1 MVGARCAC
9 PISGAKHRAPTIE
22 TIKFGGEKSLASGG
36 KAGREDGKMKKVFF
50 WFSFLLIGGA
60 LLGAADLGAQAVRG
74 VTDTEILVGQTG
86 PQTGPAAL
94 WGAVARGTGLYFKGI
109 NDEGG
114 IHGRKIKYFLR
125 DDGYQPAK
133 TKAIGKEFVEQ
144 IGVFSVVGGVGVGP
158 GMSVRDYYSE
168 NKVLMVS
175 MGCSGV
181 TNWIIPLQRYI
192 FPIYPLYIHEGYALT
207 GYFDKHLKLKKI
219 AMFYQNDDYGK
230 QGLEG
235 VEHYLKENNLQL
247 VASVPA
253 EVTER
258 DLSSHALKLKASGAE
273 AVIMWAMPAHGALL
287 LGESAK
293 IGFKPQWGTSSTL
306 SDGVAM
312 MQVTKGLWAGM
323 IHSNFAETP
332 DSSNP
337 LMVKYR
343 AWHQKYEPKERWS
356 TFYFAG
362 MAFAE
367 PFVEGLRLAGRN
379 LNPETF
385 VTAME
390 TLKDWQATGP
400 PITFTP
406 TDHQGGKHVF
416 FGQVNPDGSIKR
428 LTDWFR
434 ITK

>member
-1 MVGARCAC
+1 M
-9 PISGAKHRAPTIE
+9 
-22 TIKFGGEKSLASGG
+22 
-36 KAGREDGKMKKVFF
+36 
-50 WFSFLLIGGA
+50 
-60 LLGAADLGAQAVRG
+60 
-74 VTDTEILVGQTG
+74 
-86 PQTGPAAL
+86 
-94 WGAVARGTGLYFKGI
+94 
-109 NDEGG
+109 
-114 IHGRKIKYFLR
+114 
-125 DDGYQPAK
+125 
-133 TKAIGKEFVEQ
+133 EQ
-144 IGVFSVVGGVGVGP
+144 IGIFAVVGCVGVGP

-207 GYFDKHLKLKKI
+207 GYFDKHLKFKKI

-235 VEHYLKENNLQL
+235 VEHYIKENNLQL
-247 VASVPA
+247 VASVPV

-323 IHSNFAETP
+323 IHSNFGETP
-332 DSSNP
+332 DSNHP

-356 TFYFAG
+356 TFYHRRDVICRTVRRRTPPGREKFESRDFRYG
-362 MAFAE
+362 HGNPE
-367 PFVEGLRLAGRN
+367 RLARDRLPDHLHAHRSPGREAR
-379 LNPETF
+379 LFWP
-385 VTAME
+385 
-390 TLKDWQATGP
+390 
-400 PITFTP
+400 
-406 TDHQGGKHVF
+406 GK
-416 FGQVNPDGSIKR
+416 SR
-428 LTDWFR
+428 W
-434 ITK
+434 

>member
-1 MVGARCAC
+1 
-9 PISGAKHRAPTIE
+9 
-22 TIKFGGEKSLASGG
+22 
-36 KAGREDGKMKKVFF
+36 
-50 WFSFLLIGGA
+50 
-60 LLGAADLGAQAVRG
+60 

-207 GYFDKHLKLKKI
+207 GYFDKHLKFKKI

-235 VEHYLKENNLQL
+235 VEQYLKENNLQL

>member
-1 MVGARCAC
+1 MEITG
-9 PISGAKHRAPTIE
+9 
-22 TIKFGGEKSLASGG
+22 GG
-36 KAGREDGKMKKVFF
+36 KTQKEGGSMKKSILLFSASLLFF
-50 WFSFLLIGGA
+50 AVLCIPTWG
-60 LLGAADLGAQAVRG
+60 GAQAVRG

-94 WGAVARGTGLYFKGI
+94 WGAVARGSGLYFKGI

-144 IGVFSVVGGVGVGP
+144 IGIFSTVGCVGVGP
-158 GMSVRDYYSE
+158 GMSVRDFYSE

-181 TNWIIPLQRYI
+181 TNWVKPLQKYI
-192 FPIYPLYIHEGYALT
+192 FPIYPLYVDESFALT
-207 GYFDKHLKLKKI
+207 RYFHEKMNLTKI

-230 QGLEG
+230 EGMEG
-235 VEHYLKENNLQL
+235 VERYVKAKGLQL
-247 VASVPA
+247 VATVSA
-253 EVTER
+253 EVTDR
-258 DLSSHALKLKASGAE
+258 DLSSHALKLKMSGAQ

-287 LGESAK
+287 LGECAK
-293 IGFKPQWGTSSTL
+293 LGYKPQWGTSSTL

-312 MQVTKGLWAGM
+312 MQISKGLWEGM
-323 IHSNFAETP
+323 IHSNFGETP
-332 DSSNP
+332 DSNHP

-356 TFYFAG
+356 TFYTAG
-362 MAFAE
+362 ILFAE
-367 PFVEGLRLAGRN
+367 PFVEGLRRTGKN
-379 LNPETF
+379 LTPDNFAKT
-385 VTAME
+385 ME
-390 TLKDWQATGP
+390 TMKDWQGIGCP
-400 PITFTP
+400 VTFTP

-416 FGQVNPDGSIKR
+416 FGQVQKDGGIKK
-428 LTDWFR
+428 LTDWMR
-434 ITK
+434 ITY